1 MTTTTP
7 FHPSAR
13 VAAHPLLDY
22 HLARLREESAGPE
35 AFRTHV
41 IAAARVL
48 AVEAVRDLPTVERA
62 VRTPLEVT
70 TGRDWARPLVLVP
83 ILRAGLGLLHGFL
96 EVLPWA
102 RVGHL
107 GMARDEETLQPTS
120 YFSRLPDGIAEADVI
135 VLDPMLATGGS
146 GAAALAELRRA
157 GARHLKFCCL
167 VATPEGLQRMGRDHS
182 DIPVLAGALDRGL
195 NEHGFIL
202 PGLGDAGDRYFGT

>member
-7 FHPSAR
+7 LHPSAR

-22 HLARLREESAGPE
+22 HLARLREAAAGPE

-48 AVEAVRDLPTVERA
+48 AVEAVRELPTVERA
-62 VRTPLEVT
+62 VQTPLEMT

-107 GMARDEETLQPTS
+107 GMARDEETLRPTS
-120 YFSRLPDGIAEADVI
+120 YYARLPDGIAEADVI

-146 GAAALAELRRA
+146 GVAALDELRRA
-157 GARHLKFCCL
+157 GARNLQFCCL
-167 VATPEGLQRMGRDHS
+167 VATPEGLQRMARDHA
-182 DIPVLAGALDRGL
+182 DVPVLAGVLDRGL
-195 NEHGFIL
+195 NENGFIL